1 MGKKIIIDP
10 ITRMSGF
17 LELDVETKDNV
28 VTNAKTS
35 GLLYRGFEKML
46 KGRSPFDA
54 IYFTER
60 ICGICSTAHSTAST
74 LALEE
79 ALNVKVTLNDMYLRD
94 LIHGFEFI
102 QNHIRHIYNFII
114 PDYVKIPD
122 IRPIS
127 PQPYKDYRLPERLN
141 ARVSR
146 NYVRSIEFSR
156 LGHQG
161 LATLGGKAPHNH
173 GIFVGGVTVNIDSYK
188 ISQVKSI
195 IDQIKGFVNTDMLED
210 VNTLAEYYPDYFKKG
225 ISYSNYMSFGVFDKY
240 TDPELIYVKP
250 GVMIEGKKYYFDKNK
265 ITENIRYSWY
275 VRELET
281 TKPGIEIQDDI
292 NLSKQNAYT
301 FIKAPRYGGL
311 PMQVGPLARL
321 MLTGEY
327 TNGASCMDRNVARA
341 LETKKVL
348 DIMGNIAARVE
359 IKDNNQQVYN
369 IPDSSIGSGLIDT
382 TRGSLAHFVS
392 IENKV
397 IKNYDIITP
406 TGWNLSPMDENG
418 VHGAGEMALINSK
431 IDDIENPIELGRIIR
446 SFDPCV
452 SCATHLIG
460 KSIEPI
466 DIRVI

>member
-1 MGKKIIIDP
+1 MSRKIIIDP

-17 LELDVETKDNV
+17 LEIDVETKDNV

-46 KGRSPFDA
+46 RGRSPFDA

-60 ICGICSTAHSTAST
+60 ICGICSTAHSAAST

-79 ALNVKVTLNDMYLRD
+79 ALDVKVSLNDMYLRD

-102 QNHIRHIYNFII
+102 QNHIRHVYNFIM

-127 PQPYKDYRLPERLN
+127 PQPYKDYRLPEVLN
-141 ARVSR
+141 ERIGR
-146 NYVRSIEFSR
+146 NYIRSIAFSR
-156 LGHQG
+156 LGHEG

-188 ISQVKSI
+188 LSKVKSI
-195 IDQIKGFVNTDMLED
+195 IDEIKEFVNNDMLED
-210 VNTLAEYYPDYFKKG
+210 INIIAEYYPDYFKKG
-225 ISYSNYMSFGVFDKY
+225 ISYPNYMSYGVFDKY
-240 TDPELIYVKP
+240 ADPEITYVKP
-250 GVMIEGKKYYFDKNK
+250 GVIIKGKKYSFDKNK

-281 TKPGIEIQDDI
+281 TKPGVEVQEDI
-292 NLSKQNAYT
+292 NLSKPDAYT
-301 FIKAPRYGGL
+301 FVKAPRYAGL

-327 TNGASCMDRNVARA
+327 TNGASCMDRNVARV
-341 LETKKVL
+341 LETKKIL

-359 IKDNNQQVYN
+359 IKSNNQQVYN
-369 IPDSSIGSGLIDT
+369 VPDRGIGSGLIDT

-418 VHGAGEMALINSK
+418 VHGAGEMSLINSK
-431 IDDIENPIELGRIIR
+431 IDDIDNPIELGRIIR

-466 DIRVI
+466 EIRVF